1 MIVAGPQRFAGRIA
15 LVTGAARGIGEAI
28 ARRLG
33 AEGACV
39 VIADKDF
46 EGALALVSSMKR
58 DGLEASAIN
67 LDIGDAD
74 SIAACVGAVE
84 AAHRRC
90 DILVN
95 NAAIN
100 DVTALSDLDM
110 PRFRQVQRINLDGP
124 LAVVLAFLPLIRRAA
139 LGRILNI
146 SSIMGLR
153 GSKGSLAY
161 STAKGGLVN
170 MTRALA
176 CELAAEGVIV
186 NTIAPGF
193 IDTQMALMPD
203 GGHEHETQWFR
214 DIYIKYGRIPLGR
227 AGRPDDVAA
236 AAAFFCSDDC
246 RYVTGQVMFV
256 DGGLSATF

>member
-1 MIVAGPQRFAGRIA
+1 MMMVGPPRFAGRIA

-33 AEGACV
+33 AEGARV
-39 VIADKDF
+39 VIADKDI
-46 EGALALVSSMKR
+46 ESARAVASSMTR
-58 DGLEASAIN
+58 DGCVASVAKV
-67 LDIGDAD
+67 DIDDAD
-74 SIAACVGAVE
+74 SIANCVEIVE
-84 AAHRRC
+84 AAHKRC

-100 DVTALSDLDM
+100 DATALSDLDM
-110 PRFRQVQRINLDGP
+110 RHFRQVQRVNLDGP
-124 LAVVLAFLPLIRRAA
+124 LAAILGFLPLIRRASGA
-139 LGRILNI
+139 RILNI

-227 AGRPDDVAA
+227 AGQPDDVAG

>member
-1 MIVAGPQRFAGRIA
+1 MMIAVGPQRFAGKIA

-33 AEGACV
+33 AEGARI

-46 EGALALVSSMKR
+46 EGALVVASSMTQ
-58 DGLEASAIN
+58 DGFEASAVN

-74 SIAACVGAVE
+74 SIATSVGAVE

-110 PRFRQVQRINLDGP
+110 PHFRQVQRINLDGP
-124 LAVVLAFLPLIRRAA
+124 LAVVLAFLPLVRRAA
-139 LGRILNI
+139 NGRILNI

-161 STAKGGLVN
+161 STAKGDIKLGGWPLDSEGFVQIPNQPGLGVELDRDGLERY
-170 MTRALA
+170 TRNAR
-176 CELAAEGVIV
+176 ELLEV
-186 NTIAPGF
+186 
-193 IDTQMALMPD
+193 
-203 GGHEHETQWFR
+203 
-214 DIYIKYGRIPLGR
+214 
-227 AGRPDDVAA
+227 
-236 AAAFFCSDDC
+236 
-246 RYVTGQVMFV
+246 
-256 DGGLSATF
+256 